1 MGNIE
6 TLKLNKKYCTIY
18 SSQSQESVSQ
28 IRLFNFTILYPE
40 RE

>member
-6 TLKLNKKYCTIY
+6 TLKKKIVRFILLNR
-18 SSQSQESVSQ
+18 VSQ